1 MPVSNANILVVIPI
15 IFYRSITSF
24 PSDGEAIKEEVIFKS
39 FVPITTVGKV
49 DVNHR
54 RNDF

>member
-1 MPVSNANILVVIPI
+1 IPI